1 MKNNK
6 KHPLTFFREE
16 GEKRKAM
23 FQKGGYNIPKNE
35 LPKKFNGGPG
45 SGMGRMA
52 ADDAAFDA
60 MMNPPN
66 KPASS
71 TLSPE
76 TARLLAAKA
85 SEAQNTFMN
94 TNNTNSQNVDL
105 ANAMSARMK
114 ATGPIM
120 SKPPGVREGFTQEK
134 RHKEMLNEQAIK
146 YGTKPTK
153 IISAEQ
159 AAKQGIYHKKGGA
172 VKRKKK

>member
-60 MMNPPN
+60 IMNPPN

-71 TLSPE
+71 SLSPE
-76 TARLLAAKA
+76 TARLLAAQVAKDA
-85 SEAQNTFMN
+85 AMTMQGPNV
-94 TNNTNSQNVDL
+94 QNVNI
-105 ANAMSARMK
+105 ANAARL
-114 ATGPIM
+114 A
-120 SKPPGVREGFTQEK
+120 GVRQ
-134 RHKEMLNEQAIK
+134 Q
-146 YGTKPTK
+146 
-153 IISAEQ
+153 
-159 AAKQGIYHKKGGA
+159 KGGS
-172 VKRKKK
+172 VGRKRR

>member
-60 MMNPPN
+60 IMNPPT
-66 KPASS
+66 SS
-71 TLSPE
+71 PRTSPYPS
-76 TARLLAAKA
+76 ARSKLAELAAQA
-85 SEAQNTFMN
+85 NTIAMQNS
-94 TNNTNSQNVDL
+94 NSQNVNI
-105 ANAMSARMK
+105 ANAALLDK
-114 ATGPIM
+114 INKEKPIM
-120 SKPPGVREGFTQEK
+120 GKPPGVREGFTLEQMS
-134 RHKEMLNEQAIK
+134 RLNATPIK
-146 YGTKPTK
+146 N
-153 IISAEQ
+153 
-159 AAKQGIYHKKGGA
+159 KKGGSIGR
-172 VKRKKK
+172 KRR

>member
-60 MMNPPN
+60 MMNQPT
-66 KPASS
+66 SS
-71 TLSPE
+71 PRTSPYPSPE
-76 TARLLAAKA
+76 SARSKLAELAAQA
-85 SEAQNTFMN
+85 NTIAMQNS
-94 TNNTNSQNVDL
+94 NSQNVNI
-105 ANAMSARMK
+105 ANAALLDKINNEKPFIPKPSSVSQGSTREQMRRPEQMRGFN
-114 ATGPIM
+114 ATPI
-120 SKPPGVREGFTQEK
+120 K
-134 RHKEMLNEQAIK
+134 N
-146 YGTKPTK
+146 
-153 IISAEQ
+153 
-159 AAKQGIYHKKGGA
+159 KKGGS
-172 VKRKKK
+172 VGRKK